1 MVLPETNMADLRLG
15 CIASKLPA
23 AQEGRAALKRCYPLV
38 PVERADVIIALGG
51 DGLMLHS
58 MHKYLALGV
67 PIYGM
72 NRGTVG
78 FLMNHFSEEDLIAR
92 VQAAKAEILH
102 PLQMVATSTA
112 GTEHRLLAFNE
123 VSLIRHGHQTAHLR
137 VVINGVERIDKLVG
151 DGILVATPAGSTAY
165 NLSAH
170 GPIIPVGAG
179 LLALTPISP
188 FRPRRWRGAL
198 LPNTAV
204 VEFVNLDPA
213 RRPVGASA
221 DFREVRNMVVVT
233 IREDRQQAFRVL
245 FDPGHSLEER
255 MFSEQFAHG
264 A

>member
-1 MVLPETNMADLRLG
+1 MADLKLA
-15 CIASKLPA
+15 CIASDLPA
-23 AQEGRAALKRCYPLV
+23 GPEGCAELQRRYPLV
-38 PVERADVIIALGG
+38 PVEQADVIIALGG

-58 MHKYLALGV
+58 MHKYLHRGV

-78 FLMNHFSEEDLIAR
+78 FLMNQFCAEDLIAR
-92 VQAAKAEILH
+92 VQAAKAEVLH
-102 PLQMVATSTA
+102 PLRMVATTA
-112 GTEHRLLAFNE
+112 AGKSHRRLAFNE
-123 VSLIRHGHQTAHLR
+123 VSLIRHGHQTVHLR

-151 DGILVATPAGSTAY
+151 DGVLVATPAGSTAY

-179 LLALTPISP
+179 LLAVTPISP

-198 LPNTAV
+198 LPNTV
-204 VEFVNLDPA
+204 VIEFFNLDPA
-213 RRPVGASA
+213 RRPASASA
-221 DFREVRNMVVVT
+221 DFREVRHVVSVA

-264 A
+264 S